1 MPIRQS
7 RASGIWTAGV
17 ATLKVGVP
25 AGVEQF
31 AVCAQDNPRRIIA
44 ITGAVGAPDQ
54 AESIANARLIAAAPD
69 LLQAAR
75 CALADLE
82 GILPEFEPSGDREH
96 PAWQTI
102 AELKA
107 ANAKATAVE

>member
-1 MPIRQS
+1 MPKHHHTPAPWES
-7 RASGIWTAGV
+7 GV

-44 ITGAVGAPDQ
+44 VTGTVGAPDE
-54 AESIANARLIAAAPD
+54 AESIANAILLAAAPD
-69 LLQAAR
+69 LLQSAKN
-75 CALADLE
+75 ALADLE

-102 AELKA
+102 NELKA
-107 ANAKATAVE
+107 AIAKAESEA